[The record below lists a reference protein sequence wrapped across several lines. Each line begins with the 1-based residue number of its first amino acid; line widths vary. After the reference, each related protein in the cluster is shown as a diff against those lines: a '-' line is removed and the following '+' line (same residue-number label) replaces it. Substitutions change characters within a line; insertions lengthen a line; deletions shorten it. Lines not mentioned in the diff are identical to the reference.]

1 MKCATRTELGAVL
14 WKLCTQGMDELREMI
29 GAHVAGYEKQTLF
42 GPDSRFFE
50 SAILHLCLAMA
61 AISGEPELQGSVF
74 DSCIDHI
81 REKGGTMYEIHK
93 FLGMVHERRVD
104 YTAAMQRRQ
113 EGDENAFFEEVVEHL
128 VAGGADDRS
137 PEGDVLL
144 QVDCDGHVDAFLPR
158 CVELRAQYS
167 LISGGGE

>member
-1 MKCATRTELGAVL
+1 MRGELGLIL
-14 WKLCTQGMDELREMI
+14 WKLCTQGMDELREVI

-61 AISGEPELQGSVF
+61 AISGEPELQGSLF

-93 FLGMVHERRVD
+93 FLGMVNERKVD
-104 YTAAMQRRQ
+104 YMAAMQRRR
-113 EGDENAFFEEVVEHL
+113 EGDEDAFFEEVVEHL
-128 VAGGADDRS
+128 ISGGAGDQS
-137 PEGDVLL
+137 LEGDVLL
-144 QVDCDGHVDAFLPR
+144 QMDCDGHVDSFLPR
-158 CVELRAQYS
+158 CVELRSQYS
-167 LISGGGE
+167 LVPG